1 MTSYIR
7 LSPESQNLYAHKS
20 LARISQRSFLF
31 YIIANVGPGKT
42 HKPLAIAFR
51 QGQGASPG
59 RVSTKALQDRVNHV
73 IQDCVRLVN
82 VLTEPT
88 NRIALEAELCLAASW
103 YQGNDYRDP
112 ERAEVQDSPQPA
124 FNFSIYDK
132 RQERPELSWAGRIR
146 EFPFISTCLRLSLN
160 RDDTYNTRVGDVQEQ
175 HLGTV
180 FRDDRLEYG
189 MVVLDVSDL
198 DRVRYGI
205 VGFEINYMA
214 EVNVTQT
221 GDWDCVEGRPPKQ
234 DPVPVLEEHRSRSP
248 LSAAQYMK
256 KFRCF
261 DTKDDIKNLNK
272 RPLVQLKSLD
282 CIWPTTEGA
291 LSQAR
296 DTPAA
301 SSDPPSK
308 DKDILDRAVEI
319 LIQDT
324 MGNGRAD
331 KRKHIQS
338 ISHADFQGRLLGSL
352 QEDPL
357 QLGPSR
363 ASADL
368 LRLAYA
374 GHSHL
379 NWVAYKNLSYK
390 FVTIAL
396 RSEELKDAAALSL
409 CIDRIGG
416 SPTVLLEALSQSKTI
431 QDVCFL
437 QEPTRTNDDLASQ
450 LFAQLCASPSTSS
463 MLQTSKIFLTCA
475 YSTPLR
481 KKFWLPDPRS
491 TSHNGPSYTPPIHA
505 FPVQHMFVRQQFVD
519 LKDNAKKFWPCHF
532 FLGDALLRPE
542 RFAVGFLEYCRS
554 VLTDRYLF
562 GFASAPPDLRSY
574 KKKSPGLAISP
585 ISAQNFAIPGQ
596 CSITRTGSGEA
607 PDHQRECWPLVRVLE
622 SGSWAVIVSHE
633 WSTGVPYLR
642 YAFIR
647 ARQRIVVPDDIP
659 ASPGRLEGLVRP
671 EYVEVVGAVSEFL
684 QETACEVD
692 TALLDRPMNETVRI
706 LKARWPSE
714 LAADMSHISVLDD
727 GEARSIL
734 RDFLEDAAFVTESLR
749 LAMQVN
755 PEECN
760 WYPELLET
768 YDAQR
773 KQHRARNTAIFK
785 SLLDPDIKGEHPLG
799 TERMVYAE
807 DSDYDD
813 L

>member
-1 MTSYIR
+1 MTSNIR
-7 LSPESQNLYAHKS
+7 FSPESQTLYARMS
-20 LARISQRSFLF
+20 LARTSQRSFLF

-42 HKPLAIAFR
+42 HRPLAIAFR

-59 RVSTKALQDRVNHV
+59 RVNMKALQDRVNHV

-82 VLTEPT
+82 ILAEPT

-103 YQGNDYRDP
+103 YQGNEYQDP
-112 ERAEVQDSPQPA
+112 ETAEVQDSPQPA
-124 FNFSIYDK
+124 FNFSINDE
-132 RQERPELSWAGRIR
+132 RQERPELPWAGSIR

-175 HLGTV
+175 PLGTV

-189 MVVLDVSDL
+189 MVVLDISDL

-205 VGFEINYMA
+205 VGSEINYMA

-221 GDWDCVEGRPPKQ
+221 GDWDHTEGTPPKQ

-261 DTKDDIKNLNK
+261 DTKDDIKNLNE
-272 RPLVQLKSLD
+272 RPLVQLNALE
-282 CIWPTTEGA
+282 CIWPTTRGA

-301 SSDPPSK
+301 GSDPSSK

-319 LIQDT
+319 LIQDA
-324 MGNGRAD
+324 MRNESVN

-338 ISHADFQGRLLGSL
+338 VSHPDFQGRLLESL

-357 QLGPSR
+357 RLGPSQ

-379 NWVAYKNLSYK
+379 NWVAYKNLSYD

-396 RSEELKDAAALSL
+396 QSEELKDATALSL

-416 SPTVLLEALSQSKTI
+416 SPTMLLEVLSQSKTI

-481 KKFWLPDPRS
+481 KKLWLPDPRS
-491 TSHNGPSYTPPIHA
+491 SSHNTPSYTPPIHA
-505 FPVQHMFVRQQFVD
+505 FPIQHMFVRQQFVD
-519 LKDNAKKFWPCHF
+519 LKDNAKDFWPCHF
-532 FLGDALLRPE
+532 FLGDALLSPE

-562 GFASAPPDLRSY
+562 SFAIAPPDLLSY
-574 KKKSPGLAISP
+574 KKKSSGMAISP
-585 ISAQNFAIPGQ
+585 ISAENFAIPGR
-596 CSITRTGSGEA
+596 CSITNTGNGDAAE
-607 PDHQRECWPLVRVLE
+607 HQL
-622 SGSWAVIVSHE
+622 SHE

-647 ARQRIVVPDDIP
+647 ARQRIVVPDDMS
-659 ASPGRLEGLVRP
+659 ASPERLERLVRP
-671 EYVEVVGAVSEFL
+671 EYVEVVGTVNEFL
-684 QETACEVD
+684 QETASEVD
-692 TALLDRPMNETVRI
+692 AALLNRPMNETLRI
-706 LKARWPSE
+706 LKARWPTE
-714 LAADMSHISVLDD
+714 LAPGMSHISVLDD

-734 RDFLEDAAFVTESLR
+734 RDFLEDAAFVKENLR

-768 YDAQR
+768 NDAQG

-785 SLLDPDIKGEHPLG
+785 SLLDPDVEGEHPLG
-799 TERMVYAE
+799 TERMVYAKNN
-807 DSDYDD
+807 DDD